1 MTLQDKHQIII
12 NAFQNPRFGVSPTC
26 TLGAVLNYSKKH
38 GLEGEDYT
46 AALASAIEAGLLAP
60 MSGSALA
67 IRNAGRA
74 MLPKR

>member
-38 GLEGEDYT
+38 GLVGEDYN
-46 AALASAIEAGLLAP
+46 AALASAIDAGLLAP

-74 MLPKR
+74 MLSKR